1 MKILKSILKT
11 PKTTW
16 LFLSSKFQE
25 CNFIIKI
32 SARENVFNFQK
43 GGGVNTLIMEKN
55 QSNSSDSATPGPSC

>member
-43 GGGVNTLIMEKN
+43 GGWGKYTCNGEK
-55 QSNSSDSATPGPSC
+55 PE